1 MADSA
6 YWAFWIHLLPTV
18 VISKHLQQFDSIN
31 SLTKS
36 YVALIVSAILVY
48 WTYNAFVRYS
58 FLGDYFM
65 GKRKT
70 GPIKERIDST

>member
-6 YWAFWIHLLPTV
+6 YWVFWIHLLPTF
-18 VISKHLQQFDSIN
+18 VISSYLQQFDSIN

-36 YVALIVSAILVY
+36 YVALIVSAFLVY
-48 WTYNAFVRYS
+48 WTYNAFVRYT

-65 GKRKT
+65 GKEKPNR
-70 GPIKERIDST
+70 